1 MSVPAAIMTTS
12 PRRRDQR
19 RSQRNQIQ
27 PKTRLQEEQYEITVP
42 TVADRIAQTVVAM
55 ELERR
60 VEPKFHPDSYGY
72 RPMRSAL
79 DAVGACRRRCWE
91 QDWVV
96 DLDIQKF
103 FDSVDHSLMV
113 KAVEANTDQPWVV
126 LYVKRWLVAPIQHS
140 DGSLHE
146 RNKGTPQGGLCSA
159 SHNPPYEQ
167 RRVMRSAGLLGLV
180 MTETRAG
187 RCA

>member
-1 MSVPAAIMTTS
+1 VASADHKKPN
-12 PRRRDQR
+12 PP
-19 RSQRNQIQ
+19 N
-27 PKTRLQEEQYEITVP
+27 TRLQEGEYEVTVP

-55 ELERR
+55 QLEKR

-72 RPMRSAL
+72 RPGRSAL
-79 DAVGACRRRCWE
+79 DAVGTCRRRCWE

-140 DGSLHE
+140 GTSLAATRWLQRGH
-146 RNKGTPQGGLCSA
+146 RVGQLVFGGQPFEELLQSA
-159 SHNPPYEQ
+159 VLRLFHPGYAS
-167 RRVMRSAGLLGLV
+167 RTCKTWMALAS
-180 MTETRAG
+180 
-187 RCA
+187 